1 MFILIISNKH
11 ICGLKAVH
19 ILVAV
24 VALLCYPIVKS
35 SNWSGGVLFISRSVH
50 LLYPICMYL
59 VYVLV
64 CSKIVLYF
72 VFGLYYFYIIPCAF
86 VSTNHYKNYCLVDI
100 AVFMIFYV
108 DTCVDMS
115 LEVSCSLAGP
125 CIYCSIYSHPVCMFL
140 AYIPVCSIMVLYFV
154 SGLYYLCMIPYA
166 FVSTDNYNIYCL
178 VNIALCLVFYV
189 ETCVQIYV
197 FLEVS
202 YLSVCLFCWCH
213 LKCSIAQ
220 S

>member
-1 MFILIISNKH
+1 MTIVPSIQVCLCIITSGQLQANLFLSYEQSGLCMYCSLICDCSFLLALSQSGCLLPISLSVHVLQLGLFILIISNKH

-100 AVFMIFYV
+100 VVFMIFYV

-125 CIYCSIYSHPVCMFL
+125 CIYCSIYSRPVCMFF
-140 AYIPVCSIMVLYFV
+140 AYIRV
-154 SGLYYLCMIPYA
+154 
-166 FVSTDNYNIYCL
+166 
-178 VNIALCLVFYV
+178 
-189 ETCVQIYV
+189 
-197 FLEVS
+197 
-202 YLSVCLFCWCH
+202 
-213 LKCSIAQ
+213 
-220 S
+220 